1 VRSGGFL
8 PSYNSRPVAD
18 RTPLWKKKARLLG
31 KADKEFRQKSPEGIH
46 DLRVALRRVSA
57 TATALGRDKIAK
69 QSKRLVRSLS
79 DLRQIEV
86 DRRLLARAR
95 ELGWLPEEVAAGVDA
110 RWDALLRDGEKT
122 AARRVPDDEVGRLR
136 RKLSRLSR
144 KKQEDL
150 LVRLEEAHRRA
161 DETLSSM
168 PREENDESLH
178 RYRLAVKEARY
189 LTEDLALAGRSG
201 LEAEIERKKRIQDAL
216 GRWND
221 LRLFRRDL
229 IATREDAELRGAVT
243 FALEL
248 DRLIAALGPAVLSA
262 RREALRV
269 ARGRSR
275 GAAPPSRRRSPAGT
289 PPA

>member
-1 VRSGGFL
+1 
-8 PSYNSRPVAD
+8 VAD

-31 KADKEFRQKSPEGIH
+31 KADKGFRQKSPEGIH

-57 TATALGRDKIAK
+57 TATALGRDKIAR
-69 QSKRLVRSLS
+69 QSKKLVRSLS

-110 RWDALLRDGEKT
+110 RWDAQLRDGEKT
-122 AARRVPDDEVGRLR
+122 VARRVPDDEVDRLR

-144 KKQEDL
+144 KKQEDV
-150 LVRLEEAHRRA
+150 LVRLEEAYRRA

-168 PREENDESLH
+168 PREENDASLH

-189 LTEDLALAGRSG
+189 LTEDLALAGRAG

-229 IATREDAELRGAVT
+229 IATLEDAELRGAVT

-248 DRLIAALGPAVLSA
+248 DPLIAALGPAVLSA

-269 ARGRSR
+269 AGGTGVS
-275 GAAPPSRRRSPAGT
+275 PPSRRRSRAGAR
-289 PPA
+289 PPTARPST